1 MKRIHVTFLLL
12 LLLPFLAHSQKVGVV
27 LSGGAAKGIAHIGV
41 LKALE
46 EHEIPIDYVVG
57 TSMGGIIGGCYA
69 AGMSPEE
76 IERMVLSEQF
86 LRWVSGAS
94 EAGYNY
100 FYHQRDVNPGF
111 LAVTLALDSTLS
123 FQLNSSLANDVSL
136 NFALSEQMAQAS
148 AISRNNF
155 DSLFVPFRVVTAD
168 IFTQSEVVLSKG
180 SLSEALRATQSVPF
194 FYSPIRVDGKYL
206 FDGGVYNN
214 FPVDVAQKDFN
225 PDVLIGVNVSTKIFD
240 EYPYDSD
247 DQLISRS
254 LLFMLLD
261 KSDPGRI
268 PENGVYIQPN
278 LKGYTSFDFGRAKS
292 LIDSGY
298 AQTLRQIDEIKGKI
312 ARRVSCDTI
321 CHQRNMFK
329 DKSIP
334 FVFGKLSFDGFN
346 PKQRG
351 YIRQV
356 FKTPRSYT
364 GPVPY
369 SQIKKGYF
377 RLVSENYF
385 MNVFPKIY
393 YDSLDHLFRLHL
405 TRRPQQNFMV
415 DFGGVIATRDISN
428 IYMGLN
434 YYWFNH
440 FLGHAYLGVQT
451 GSFYRSGI
459 GKVRMDFATPFY
471 LEPYVAFDSWDFLES
486 DDLLEQVTP
495 DVAPTVLQ
503 RTNRKAGV
511 SLGIPLK
518 HSMKATAFFEGFNN
532 NDRYSNKNSF
542 ASTDTLDDFKVRGF
556 RTGIGIELNSLNR
569 KQYPSHGRALSL
581 TAQYFNSGATLEPGN
596 TAVFPR
602 REKGRYEWFRV
613 RLRTEQYF
621 GHGMFKPGYFVEV
634 VASNQPVFH
643 NYMGTLINAP
653 AFQPLQDSRTLFV
666 PSFRSFN
673 FVGAGTKNVFQLRK
687 RLDFR
692 LEAYAFKPFEHFE
705 EDSMQETV
713 VVTDFTKVN
722 FAGTAALVYHSPIG
736 PVSASLN
743 YYDDP
748 KTKFGILVHIG
759 FLLFQPHSLE

>member
-1 MKRIHVTFLLL
+1 MKRLQFAFLLL
-12 LLLPFLAHSQKVGVV
+12 FLPLLAHSQRVGVV

-46 EHEIPIDYVVG
+46 ENEIPIDYVVG

-76 IERMVLSEQF
+76 IERMVLSEHF

-111 LAVTLALDSTLS
+111 LAVTLALDSTLN

-155 DSLFVPFRVVTAD
+155 DSLFVPLRVVTAD
-168 IFTQSEVVLSKG
+168 IFTQSQVVLSKG

-194 FYSPIRVDGKYL
+194 FYAPIRVDGKYL

-225 PDVLIGVNVSTKIFD
+225 PEVIIGVNVSTKIFD
-240 EYPYDSD
+240 EYPYDND
-247 DQLISRS
+247 DKLISRS

-261 KSDPGRI
+261 KSDPGLI
-268 PENGVYIQPN
+268 PENGIYIQPD
-278 LKGYTSFDFGRAKS
+278 LKGFTSFDFGRAKS

-298 AQTLRQIDEIKGKI
+298 AQTIRQIDEIKQKI
-312 ARRVSCDTI
+312 ERRVTCDTMSSR
-321 CHQRNMFK
+321 RNLFK
-329 DKSIP
+329 DNSVP

-346 PKQRG
+346 GRQRG

-364 GPVPY
+364 GPVHY

-393 YDSLDHLFRLHL
+393 YDSLDRLFRLHL

-434 YYWFNH
+434 YYWFNY
-440 FLGHAYLGVQT
+440 FLGHAYLGIQT
-451 GSFYRSGI
+451 GNFYRSGI

-471 LEPYVAFDSWDFLES
+471 LEPYLGFDSWDYLES

-495 DVAPTVLQ
+495 EVTPTVL
-503 RTNRKAGV
+503 RRINRKAGV
-511 SLGIPLK
+511 ALGVPLK
-518 HSMKATAFFEGFNN
+518 HAMKAIAFFEGFNN
-532 NDRYSNKNSF
+532 NDRYSNKKFF
-542 ASTDTLDDFKVRGF
+542 ASTDTLDDLTTQGF
-556 RTGIGIELNSLNR
+556 RTGIGIESNSLNR
-569 KQYPSHGRALSL
+569 KQYPSSGRAFSL
-581 TAQYFNSGATLEPGN
+581 TAQYFNAAATLKPGN
-596 TAVFPR
+596 TSVFPK
-602 REKGRYEWFRV
+602 REKASYDWFRV
-613 RLRTEQYF
+613 RLRAEQYF
-621 GHGMFKPGYFVEV
+621 GYGKFRPGYFLEA
-634 VASNQPVFH
+634 VASNQPVFQ

-653 AFQPLQDSRTLFV
+653 AFLPLQDSRTLFA
-666 PSFRSFN
+666 PNFRSFN
-673 FVGAGTKNVFQLRK
+673 FVGVGSKNVFHLRK
-687 RLDFR
+687 KLDLR
-692 LEAYAFKPFEHFE
+692 LEAYAFKPFEYFE
-705 EDSMQETV
+705 ENSMQETV
-713 VVTDFTKVN
+713 VVTDFTEVH
-722 FAGTAALVYHSPIG
+722 FAGTAAFVYHSPIG
-736 PVSASLN
+736 PLSASLN

-748 KTKFGILVHIG
+748 KRKFGILVHIG